1 MNPTVEQM
9 PQMPTFLVSKEKP
22 TTVENTAATCP
33 QTSTD
38 EAITGTR
45 TLSKPEQDKRRSS
58 RRTIPKAR
66 QSCELKV
73 GARVL
78 SALLVNE
85 SHGGFAVLIDRL
97 CWLEVGKKV
106 EVHTDMGWFMARII
120 YINKVARPKAAT
132 SKCDSW
138 FQLGMKKIGGC
149 FSS

>member
-1 MNPTVEQM
+1 MNPTVE
-9 PQMPTFLVSKEKP
+9 QMPTFLVSKEEP
-22 TTVENTAATCP
+22 TTVEHTAATYP
-33 QTSTD
+33 QTPTD
-38 EAITGTR
+38 EAVTAM
-45 TLSKPEQDKRRSS
+45 KPTAKPSRDKRRSS
-58 RRTIPKAR
+58 RRTMTMAR
-66 QSCELKV
+66 QSCELRV

-106 EVHTDMGWFMARII
+106 ELHTDMGWFMARII
-120 YINKVARPKAAT
+120 YINKVARPKAAA

-149 FSS
+149 FSL

>member
-1 MNPTVEQM
+1 MNSIAQKMSESLVHEEGTIAVEDA
-9 PQMPTFLVSKEKP
+9 
-22 TTVENTAATCP
+22 AATCP
-33 QTSTD
+33 QTPTD
-38 EAITGTR
+38 EAITGTK
-45 TLSKPEQDKRRSS
+45 TLSKPDQDKRRSS

-85 SHGGFAVLIDRL
+85 SHGGFAVMIDRL
-97 CWLEVGKKV
+97 NWLEVGKKV

-120 YINKVARPKAAT
+120 YINKVARPKAAA